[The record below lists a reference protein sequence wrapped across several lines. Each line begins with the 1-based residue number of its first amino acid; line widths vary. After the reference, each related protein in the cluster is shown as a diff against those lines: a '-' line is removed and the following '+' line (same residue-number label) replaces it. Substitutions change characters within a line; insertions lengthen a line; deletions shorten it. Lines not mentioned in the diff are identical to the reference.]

1 MNKTMCKTILP
12 LEKELPIEYLYTV
25 VCLNDIYE
33 RLYGFKKGVV
43 YEFFR
48 KGAEFR
54 NAKVNE
60 YYVRAYGTDIYQE
73 IDFRLVCFAYTT
85 DKEDPEDELELY
97 RRSFSF
103 TDSKKAPS
111 YFKVLGHP
119 RDSIE
124 ITRYKKFLGLLKYVE
139 YNYFRPRVKKESIS
153 SEKCSLLNREI
164 KAKVWAPIELLKK
177 QNKDIILE
185 FSESICYALATLE
198 NFCKIPDVVDLKAE
212 IDKVNE
218 LLKGYYSFAL
228 SANESFKDKKTK
240 EMKEFLEK
248 HHSLMNS
255 LNENIKNLTD
265 GRSMK

>member
-1 MNKTMCKTILP
+1 MSKTILP
-12 LEKELPIEYLYTV
+12 LKKELPIEYLYSA

-33 RLYGFKKGVV
+33 RLFGFKKDVI

-48 KGAEFR
+48 KGDGDDFD
-54 NAKVNE
+54 NQ
-60 YYVRAYGTDIYQE
+60 YYVKAYGTDIYQE

-85 DKEDPEDELELY
+85 KKRDPEDELDLY
-97 RRSFSF
+97 QKSFSN
-103 TDSKKAPS
+103 DNERSRS
-111 YFKVLGHP
+111 YFKVLGHTE
-119 RDSIE
+119 DSIE
-124 ITRYKKFLGLLKYVE
+124 ITKYKKFLGLFKYIE
-139 YNYFRPRVKKESIS
+139 YNYFRPRVKKGSVS
-153 SEKCSLLNREI
+153 SDEYSLLNRDI
-164 KAKVWAPIELLKK
+164 KAKVCAPIELLKK

-198 NFCKIPDVVDLKAE
+198 NFCKIPDVVDLKDE

-228 SANESFKDKKTK
+228 SANESFKDKNTK

-265 GRSMK
+265 GRTMK